1 MSRISTP
8 AALFAASAACAVV
21 ALAAQTGLPV
31 SASTV
36 RPHPADVRPADPM
49 PDMPLRAIVP
59 VDVLRVIDGD
69 TVEVR
74 AHVWLEQS
82 IVTRVRLKAIDAPEL
97 RSGCPAEIRQAEAAK
112 AEMTRLLAEGR
123 VFLASLGR
131 DKYGGRV
138 LGELLTSQG
147 KDIGQAMLASGHA
160 RRYAGGKRERWC

>member
-1 MSRISTP
+1 MPRVPTP
-8 AALFAASAACAVV
+8 AALYAACAACAVI

-31 SASTV
+31 SASTI
-36 RPHPADVRPADPM
+36 RPQLADAQPAEPM
-49 PDMPLRAIVP
+49 PDLPLRAIVP

-97 RSGCPAEIRQAEAAK
+97 RSGCPQEVRQAEAAR
-112 AEMTRLLAEGR
+112 AEMTRLLAQSR
-123 VFLASLGR
+123 VFLASLAR

-138 LGELLTSQG
+138 LGELLNADG

>member
-1 MSRISTP
+1 MLRVPTP
-8 AALFAASAACAVV
+8 AVFYAASAACVVV
-21 ALAAQTGLPV
+21 ALAVHAGLAG
-31 SASTV
+31 SASTIQ
-36 RPHPADVRPADPM
+36 PQMADVRPAEPM
-49 PDMPLRAIVP
+49 PDLPLRAIVP

-82 IVTRVRLKAIDAPEL
+82 IVTRDQLKAIDTPEL
-97 RSGCPAEIRQAEAAK
+97 RSGCPQEIRQAEAAK

-123 VFLASLGR
+123 VFLSSLGR

>member
-1 MSRISTP
+1 MPRASPP
-8 AALFAASAACAVV
+8 AALYAVCAACAVV
-21 ALAAQTGLPV
+21 ALAAQTGHPV
-31 SASTV
+31 SASILQ
-36 RPHPADVRPADPM
+36 PHAADARPADVT
-49 PDMPLRAIVP
+49 PDLPLRAMVP

-74 AHVWLEQS
+74 AHVWLDQT

-97 RSGCPAEIRQAEAAK
+97 RSGCPQEIRQAEAAK
-112 AEMTRLLAEGR
+112 AEMARLLAEGR
-123 VFLASLGR
+123 VFLSSLAR

-138 LGELLTSQG
+138 LGDLRTPDG

>member
-1 MSRISTP
+1 MLRVPTP
-8 AALFAASAACAVV
+8 AIFYAASAACVVV
-21 ALAAQTGLPV
+21 ALAAQTGFPV

-36 RPHPADVRPADPM
+36 RPHLTDARPAEAM
-49 PDMPLRAIVP
+49 PDLPLRAIVP

-82 IVTRVRLKAIDAPEL
+82 IITRVRLKAIDAPEL
-97 RSGCPAEIRQAEAAK
+97 RSGCPQEVRQAEAAK

-123 VFLASLGR
+123 VFLSSLGR

-138 LGELLTSQG
+138 LGALHTSDG
-147 KDIGQAMLASGHA
+147 TDIGQAMLASGHA
-160 RRYAGGKRERWC
+160 RRYAGGRRERWC